1 MPRIRTFD
9 EKEILTKAMEL
20 FWEKGFHA
28 TSVQDLVKHLGVS
41 RSSLYEVFKDKK
53 NLYDQA
59 LDLYQETNLTRIRSF
74 LNSFASTKDG
84 IRALFKSAIQETVT
98 DEKHRGCF
106 VVNTTTELIPG
117 NFGMQERVLQNKKN
131 FEALM
136 SAYLEQGVQ
145 NGEIDTNKDLKAI
158 ASFLF
163 TLYSGLRVVGKI
175 DQNPTNLELIVNQ
188 GLAILD

>member
-28 TSVQDLVKHLGVS
+28 TSIQDLVKHLGVS

-59 LDLYQETNLTRIRSF
+59 LDLYQETNLNRIRSF
-74 LNSFASTKDG
+74 LNGFTSTKEG

-117 NFGMQERVLQNKKN
+117 DFGMQERVLQNKQN

-145 NGEIDTNKDLKAI
+145 NGEIASDKDIKAI

-175 DQNPTNLELIVNQ
+175 DQNPANLDLIVNQ
-188 GLAILD
+188 GLALLD